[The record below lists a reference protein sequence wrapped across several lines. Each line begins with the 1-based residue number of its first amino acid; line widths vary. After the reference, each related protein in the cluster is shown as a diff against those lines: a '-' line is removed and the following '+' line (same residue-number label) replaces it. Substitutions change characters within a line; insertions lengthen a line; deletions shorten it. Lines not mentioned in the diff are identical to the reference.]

1 MTQRTYV
8 LPKIAWMYWDTVDL
22 PPLIDQ
28 IRRYN
33 TGAFKGW
40 DIRFLNQHMLDEY
53 IKVWDYPAGYKELIS
68 QHKADWIRA
77 FLLSR
82 YGGCW
87 CDASIILN
95 SGAALNELWQESV
108 DQQSDFTGFYTDHL
122 DKKVTIKGVPCN
134 IENWFFIV
142 PRESRIMQLWYEE
155 FTGAIK
161 EGLLVYRNRIM
172 KEGTNLDIYFSNGLN
187 DEVYFTQHFCLQA
200 VLQRAKKLP
209 PMILKFSGDSFFRI
223 NKECN
228 LKKGTSECV
237 MNRIRNDHDNIRKIP
252 FIKLSRHERETGI
265 DISPFFNKP
274 HICIV
279 NNLPFHYEMFGYII
293 EYCVHRK
300 IPLDIYT
307 ETKNQYGWLDFYK
320 MNTCSLVTFYKIS
333 EYMPINKY
341 SRIVFTTDDD
351 NFPDKW
357 IIPEKSIAID
367 HYKSIRRPQIKYHIG
382 TRWFQERPQLDY
394 ILPAFRLITLEEK
407 QRISKPAVICIGKAN
422 TSLEIENFIG
432 LFPSFN
438 SIDFW
443 FIDRKAEP
451 EKYKDYPNIH
461 CVKEMDTRDMLDLCK
476 KSHYIFISSVNKD
489 HYNVSMSASVLIG
502 FTCLCQVVMPAEM
515 NTNYKYKS
523 VNTYTDKIVLQDPDF
538 ALIDRELIEIQTQK
552 FKVFDKY
559 LLGTEIPDNS
569 RNE

>member
-53 IKVWDYPAGYKELIS
+53 IKVWDYPAGYKELIP

-82 YGGCW
+82 HGGCW

-265 DISPFFNKP
+265 DISPFFNKT

-523 VNTYTDKIVLQDPDF
+523 VNTYTDKIVLKEPDF

-552 FKVFDKY
+552 FRVFDKY
-559 LLGTEIPDNS
+559 LLGTEIPENS
-569 RNE
+569 RSE

>member
-53 IKVWDYPAGYKELIS
+53 IKVWDYPAGYKELIP

-82 YGGCW
+82 HGGCW

-237 MNRIRNDHDNIRKIP
+237 MNRIRNDHDKIRKIP

-559 LLGTEIPDNS
+559 LLGTEIPENS

>member
-274 HICIV
+274 YICIV

-422 TSLEIENFIG
+422 TSLEIQNFIG

>member
-82 YGGCW
+82 HGGCW

-95 SGAALNELWQESV
+95 SGEALNELWQESV

-237 MNRIRNDHDNIRKIP
+237 MNRIRNDHDKIRKIP

-274 HICIV
+274 YICIV

-422 TSLEIENFIG
+422 TSLEIQNFIG

-559 LLGTEIPDNS
+559 LLGTEIPENS

>member
-237 MNRIRNDHDNIRKIP
+237 MNRIRNDHDKIRKIP

-559 LLGTEIPDNS
+559 LLGTEIPENS

>member
-1 MTQRTYV
+1 MKDWGLVFSVIIIFICLLWIQQFMTQRTYV

-53 IKVWDYPAGYKELIS
+53 IKVWDYPAGYKELIP

-82 YGGCW
+82 HGGCW

-95 SGAALNELWQESV
+95 SGEALNELWQESV

-265 DISPFFNKP
+265 DISPFFNKT

-451 EKYKDYPNIH
+451 EKYKD
-461 CVKEMDTRDMLDLCK
+461 
-476 KSHYIFISSVNKD
+476 
-489 HYNVSMSASVLIG
+489 
-502 FTCLCQVVMPAEM
+502 
-515 NTNYKYKS
+515 
-523 VNTYTDKIVLQDPDF
+523 
-538 ALIDRELIEIQTQK
+538 
-552 FKVFDKY
+552 
-559 LLGTEIPDNS
+559 
-569 RNE
+569 